1 MPLRSKK
8 RHFDVPV
15 QDMTLRITGP
25 EELYDEARAAG
36 MQFWEQVQAFAI
48 RHREFQ
54 ASKRPME
61 APPDAP
67 PEIRRMINLS
77 ASAGVGP
84 MFTFRGALTEHVG
97 GVMARSQHEVL
108 VVCQG
113 DYYVQTRKR
122 ARLGLH
128 HTPDQ
133 IGSELAVVVKPE
145 LGPQGIFTSLGE
157 HRRTGFSGHFGGQVG
172 LAVVASSCI
181 LADAAAAAATAI
193 LSKPGGFDHALR
205 FLQRFKGV
213 HGAVV
218 VQEERIG
225 LAGGLELAA

>member
-1 MPLRSKK
+1 MALRSKK

-36 MQFWEQVQAFAI
+36 MMFWEQVQSFAI

-61 APPDAP
+61 VPDDASA
-67 PEIRRMINLS
+67 EIGRMVAIA

-97 GVMARSQHEVL
+97 RVMARSQNEVL
-108 VVCQG
+108 VACDG
-113 DYYVQTRKR
+113 DYFVVTRRR

-128 HTPDQ
+128 HSPDD
-133 IGSELAVVVKPE
+133 IGSGLAVVVKPE

-157 HRRTGFSGHFGGQVG
+157 HRRSGFSGHYGGRAG

-181 LADAAAAAATAI
+181 LADAVAAAATAI
-193 LSKPGGFDHALR
+193 LSKPGGFEHALR
-205 FLQRFKGV
+205 FLQRFTGV

-218 VQEERIG
+218 VQDGRIG